1 MADNELEGEVS
12 DNDSDISF
20 HGDSE
25 CEGEDSGGED
35 VREQVP
41 ETATDERAS
50 TPKKVKAKRKKK
62 K

>member
-25 CEGEDSGGED
+25 CEGEDSGRED

-41 ETATDERAS
+41 ETTDERAA